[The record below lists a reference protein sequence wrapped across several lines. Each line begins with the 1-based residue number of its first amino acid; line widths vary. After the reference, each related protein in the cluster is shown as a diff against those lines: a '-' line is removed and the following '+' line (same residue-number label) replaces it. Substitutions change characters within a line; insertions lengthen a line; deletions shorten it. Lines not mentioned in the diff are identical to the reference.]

1 MPDITWDDF
10 ARVELRI
17 GTVVRAEPFPEA
29 RRPAYKLW
37 VDLGPELGVRKSSA
51 QLTVHYT
58 PETLVGRQVLAVT
71 NFPPKQVGP
80 FRSELLVT
88 GFADA
93 DGAIVLAAPE
103 RPVPNGARL
112 V

>member
-1 MPDITWDDF
+1 MPEISWDDF
-10 ARVELRI
+10 ERVDLRI
-17 GTVVRAEPFPEA
+17 GTIVRAEPFPEA
-29 RRPAYKLW
+29 RRPAIKVW

-58 PETLVGRQVLAVT
+58 PEALVGRQVLAVT
-71 NFPPKQVGP
+71 NFSPKQIGP

-93 DGAIVLAAPE
+93 NGAIVLAAPD
-103 RPVPNGARL
+103 RRVPNGTRL

>member
-10 ARVELRI
+10 ERVELRV
-17 GTVVRAEPFPEA
+17 GTIVRAEPFPEA
-29 RRPAYKLW
+29 RRPAIKLW

-71 NFPPKQVGP
+71 NFPPKQIGP

-93 DGAIVLAAPE
+93 DGAIVLAAVD
-103 RPVPNGARL
+103 RPVPDGARL